1 MIPTATWQDH
11 RGPALDAVG
20 AFTVIDCEPCGFKHV
35 TPVPTEEELREV
47 YRHEYY
53 TREKPLYLT
62 RSRED
67 LAWWNLAYGWRY
79 EELERRLPPERR
91 RILDVGTGPG
101 WFLLHGKER
110 GWETLGVEPSRAAA
124 EHARG
129 LGLEV
134 VEEFLDDRTAARL
147 GTFDAVHLSEVLE
160 HLPDPTRCLEL
171 CRDLLSPGGLISI
184 TVPNDY
190 SPFQAVARDVHGHAP
205 WWVAPPHHVNYFDF
219 ASLAHLLRR
228 TGFEVVAQDTT
239 FPIDLFLLMGDDYVG
254 NDALGRACHEKRM
267 RFEHSLHAAGASDL
281 LRRLYRGLA
290 ELGIGRVVVT
300 TARKR

>member
-1 MIPTATWQDH
+1 MTSTAIWQDH
-11 RGPALDAVG
+11 RGPALDSVG
-20 AFTVIDCEPCGFKHV
+20 AFTVIDCEACGFKHV
-35 TPVPTEEELREV
+35 TPVPTEEELCEV
-47 YRHEYY
+47 YRHDYY
-53 TREKPLYLT
+53 TREKPLYLA

-67 LAWWNLAYGWRY
+67 LDWWNLAYAERY
-79 EELERRLPPERR
+79 AELERRLPPDRR

-101 WFLLHGKER
+101 WFLLHGQER
-110 GWETLGVEPSRAAA
+110 GWRTLGLEPSRAAA

-129 LGLEV
+129 LGIEV
-134 VEEFLDDRTAARL
+134 VEEFLDDRVAAAL

-160 HLPDPTRCLEL
+160 HLPDPARCLER
-171 CRDLLSPGGLISI
+171 CRGLLSPGGLISI

-219 ASLAHLLRR
+219 ASLARLLRR

-267 RFEHSLHAAGASDL
+267 RFEQSLHAAGASEL

-300 TARKR
+300 TAHKR